1 MNPVIL
7 FRGSLAE
14 EGELACAKKYFDVVE
29 SRMDI
34 KKDQLVIGRYSVLP
48 YYRELEIDILKLG
61 GHLVNSSW
69 QHQHVADIQNWYPDF
84 EEITPKTWMRL
95 EDVPQDYAGS
105 VILKG
110 HVNSRKQLWKTMM
123 FARTRKEMLDVYFRL
138 MDDSLL
144 SHQGVCIREFVD
156 FIKFGIN
163 DITGCPIS
171 KEYRIIVYN
180 QKPIAQGYYWSNYAE
195 YVGTDILS
203 EDLPKDFIQDAINR
217 VGFNSNFWI
226 LDIGQ
231 LVDGRWI
238 VVELGDA
245 QMAGLSCID
254 PDTFYKNLRE
264 AIGG

>member
-1 MNPVIL
+1 MEPVIL
-7 FRGSLAE
+7 FRSSLAE
-14 EGELACAKKYFDVVE
+14 EEELSCAKKYFNVIE
-29 SRMDI
+29 SRADI
-34 KKDQLVIGRYSVLP
+34 KKGQLVIGRYSVLP
-48 YYRELEIDILKLG
+48 YYRELEIDVLKLG
-61 GHLVNSSW
+61 AQLVNSNFE
-69 QHQHVADIQNWYPDF
+69 HQYVADIQNWYPDF

-95 EDVPQDYAGS
+95 EDVPQDYTGS
-105 VILKG
+105 VVLKG

-123 FARTRKEMLDVYFRL
+123 FAQTRKEMFDVYFNL
-138 MDDSLL
+138 MNDSLI

-156 FIKFGIN
+156 FVKYGIN

-195 YVGTDILS
+195 DVGADVLN
-203 EDLPKDFIQDAINR
+203 EELPKDFIQDAINR
-217 VGFNSNFWI
+217 VGFDSNFWI

-231 LVDGRWI
+231 LVDGTWT

-254 PDTFYKNLRE
+254 QDIFYKNLRE